1 MLTRIRDDDRGVA
14 MVVAVMVVFVVMLLA
29 TVVFSQAVHN
39 STASGY
45 DRKRL
50 QSVDAAEAG
59 LNYFFN
65 YLEQTPPCAP
75 QPNGSCSPASLAARC
90 GTITAGVCA
99 SNPLA
104 VPQPIS
110 VGVAPGTATFTI
122 TPTWLDASGIPFTG
136 AITNTSFP
144 RAVNV
149 VSEGTTNGTTSRK
162 METLLSVAPSFGGF
176 AGAIVTNTSL
186 NLVNS
191 FTIGGNNI
199 NDGDIYVTTGNA
211 TITSGNQV
219 IEGNL
224 FVPQGSLN
232 VSTQVHIYGTA
243 WARDSVTVNHPQALI
258 DQAAISSTS
267 SLTVANGNVNGVGT
281 YCTTVSGTSRI
292 HGGTVAQCQGPP
304 TTPSFPH
311 LTYDDSVAP
320 NADSTWRTN
329 CGSSDTLDCYYLKQ
343 FTDCTAA
350 RTYVEGTGAN
360 DFRGGDGVP
369 SGYSGVVV
377 RILSTCTYSPSNNQT
392 ISVGKDLAIITDGS
406 LAFSQQST
414 WNATGG
420 NHKMFLIRPWPADS
434 NLSFCPPPIG
444 SGSYGNITVGNNTN
458 FNSTLNVGLYTP
470 CTATMS
476 NQNAFYGQVVGGNVS
491 IGNNWS
497 MNYKPIVMPGALVTG
512 FTEDVAYIRE
522 IA

>member
-1 MLTRIRDDDRGVA
+1 MLTRIRDDERGVA

-75 QPNGSCSPASLAARC
+75 TERQCSSLPRGRC
-90 GTITAGVCA
+90 GTVTAGICA

-110 VGVAPGTATFTI
+110 VDVEPGTAAFTI
-122 TPTWLDASGIPFTG
+122 TPTWYDA
-136 AITNTSFP
+136 A
-144 RAVNV
+144 
-149 VSEGTTNGTTSRK
+149 
-162 METLLSVAPSFGGF
+162 
-176 AGAIVTNTSL
+176 
-186 NLVNS
+186 
-191 FTIGGNNI
+191 
-199 NDGDIYVTTGNA
+199 
-211 TITSGNQV
+211 
-219 IEGNL
+219 GNL
-224 FVPQGSLN
+224 FNGAISNVIVSAGRQGRLGGHDERDDPEEDGDVPVHRTLVQRFRGCGRDEHVAQSGQQLHDQWQQHQRRRHLRDDRERLDHLGEPGHQGQRLRPTWF
-232 VSTQVHIYGTA
+232 VERLGAGPFYGTA
-243 WARDSVTVNHPQALI
+243 WARDSVTINHPQALI

-267 SLTVANGNVNGVGT
+267 SLTVSNGNVNGVGT

-311 LTYDDSVAP
+311 LTYNDAVAP
-320 NADSTWRTN
+320 NADPAWRAN
-329 CGSSDTLDCYYLKQ
+329 CGSSGTLDCYYLKQ
-343 FTDCTAA
+343 FNDCTAA
-350 RTYVEGTGAN
+350 RAYVEGTGAS
-360 DFRGGDGVP
+360 DFGGGAGVP

-377 RILSTCTYSPSNNQT
+377 RILSTCTYSPSNNKT
-392 ISVGKDLAIITDGS
+392 VSVGKDLAIITNGS
-406 LAFSQQST
+406 LNFSQQST

-420 NHKMFLIRPWPADS
+420 THKLFLIRPWPADS
-434 NLSFCPPPIG
+434 NLGFCP
-444 SGSYGNITVGNNTN
+444 SYGNITVGNNTN
-458 FNSTLNVGLYTP
+458 FSSTLNVGLYTP

-476 NQNAFYGQVVGGNVS
+476 NQNAFYGQVVGGTVV

-497 MNYKPIVMPGALVTG
+497 MNYKPIVIPGALVTG

-522 IA
+522 VA

>member
-1 MLTRIRDDDRGVA
+1 MVTRIRDDERGVA

-65 YLEQTPPCAP
+65 YLEQTPP
-75 QPNGSCSPASLAARC
+75 ASLAARC
-90 GTITAGVCA
+90 GTVTAGICA

-110 VGVAPGTATFTI
+110 VDVEPGTAAFTI
-122 TPTWLDASGIPFTG
+122 TPTWYDAAGNLFNG
-136 AITNTSFP
+136 AISNASYP
-144 RAVNV
+144 RAVRV
-149 VSEGTTNGTTSRK
+149 ISEGTTNGTTPRK
-162 METLLSVAPSFGGF
+162 METYLSIAPLFSGF
-176 AGAIVTNTSL
+176 AGAVVTNMSL

-191 FTIGGNNI
+191 FTISGNNI

-211 TITSGNQV
+211 SITSGNQV
-219 IEGNL
+219 IKGNL
-224 FVPQGSLN
+224 YVSQGSLN
-232 VSTQVHIYGTA
+232 VSAQVHIYGTA
-243 WARDSVTVNHPQALI
+243 WARDSVTINQPQALI

-267 SLTVANGNVNGVGT
+267 SLTVSSGNVTGVGR
-281 YCTTVSGTSRI
+281 YCTTVSGTSNI

-311 LTYDDSVAP
+311 LTYNDAVAP
-320 NADSTWRTN
+320 NADPAWRAN
-329 CGSSDTLDCYYLKQ
+329 CGSSGTLDCYYLKQ
-343 FTDCTAA
+343 FNDCTTA

-360 DFRGGDGVP
+360 DFAGGAGVP

-377 RILSTCTYSPSNNQT
+377 RILSTCTYSPSNNKT
-392 ISVGKDLAIITDGS
+392 VSVGKDLAIITNGS
-406 LAFSQQST
+406 LNFSQQST
-414 WNATGG
+414 WNGTGG
-420 NHKMFLIRPWPADS
+420 THKMFLIRPWPADS
-434 NLSFCPPPIG
+434 NLGFCP
-444 SGSYGNITVGNNTN
+444 SYGNITVGNNTN

-476 NQNAFYGQVVGGNVS
+476 NQNAFYGQVVGGSVV

-497 MNYKPIVMPGALVTG
+497 MNYKPIVIPGALVTG

-522 IA
+522 VA

>member
-1 MLTRIRDDDRGVA
+1 MVTRIRDDERGVA

-65 YLEQTPPCAP
+65 YLEQTPP
-75 QPNGSCSPASLAARC
+75 ASLAARC
-90 GTITAGVCA
+90 GTVTAGICA

-104 VPQPIS
+104 LPQPIS
-110 VGVAPGTATFTI
+110 VDVKPGTAAFTI
-122 TPTWLDASGIPFTG
+122 TPTWYDAAGNLFNG
-136 AITNTSFP
+136 AISNASYP
-144 RAVNV
+144 RAVRV
-149 VSEGTTNGTTSRK
+149 ISEGTTNGTTPRR
-162 METLLSVAPSFGGF
+162 METYLSIAPLFSGF
-176 AGAIVTNTSL
+176 AGAVVTNMSL

-191 FTIGGNNI
+191 FTISGNNI

-211 TITSGNQV
+211 SITSGNQV
-219 IEGNL
+219 IKGNL
-224 FVPQGSLN
+224 YVSQGSLS
-232 VSTQVHIYGTA
+232 VSAQVHIYGTA
-243 WARDSVTVNHPQALI
+243 WARDSVTINQPQALI

-267 SLTVANGNVNGVGT
+267 SLTVSSGNVNGVGT
-281 YCTTVSGTSRI
+281 YCTTVSGTSNI

-311 LTYDDSVAP
+311 LTYNDAVAP
-320 NADSTWRTN
+320 NADPAWRAN
-329 CGSSDTLDCYYLKQ
+329 CGSSGTLDCYYLKQ
-343 FTDCTAA
+343 FNDCTTA
-350 RTYVEGTGAN
+350 RAYVEGTGAGT
-360 DFRGGDGVP
+360 FAGGAGVP

-377 RILSTCTYSPSNNQT
+377 RILGTCTYSPSPNVT
-392 ISVGKDLAIITDGS
+392 VSVGKDLAIITNGS
-406 LAFSQQST
+406 INLLLQST

-420 NHKMFLIRPWPADS
+420 THKLFLIRPWPADS
-434 NLSFCPPPIG
+434 NLGFCP
-444 SGSYGNITVGNNTN
+444 SDGNISVGNNTN
-458 FNSTLNVGLYTP
+458 FSSTLNLGLYTP

-497 MNYKPIVMPGALVTG
+497 MNYRPIVIPGALVTG

-522 IA
+522 VA